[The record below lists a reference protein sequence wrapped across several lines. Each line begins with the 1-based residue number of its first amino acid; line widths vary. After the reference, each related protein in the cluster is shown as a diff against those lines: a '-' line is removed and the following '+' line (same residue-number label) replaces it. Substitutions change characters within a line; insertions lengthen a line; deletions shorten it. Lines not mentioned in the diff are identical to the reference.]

1 MMGVLGACMVRL
13 YSKQN
18 KGEIMVRRALIAFA
32 VVACSIPVAAQ
43 QRDRASIPEKYKW
56 DLTHIYPSNAAWR
69 TAKDQL
75 EKDLPGIRKFKGTL
89 GRSPAALADALE
101 QVTALRKTYFRVAT
115 YANLQ
120 ADQDTRVADHQGM
133 RQEMTLLG
141 ASFGTETA
149 FMEPEILQIGAG
161 KLQQFASSEPRLAT
175 YRFYLGEL
183 VRQAAHTLSEPEEKL
198 LASAAA
204 VTAASSSTSGLL
216 LNAEFP
222 YPSVTLSDGRTVKLD
237 QQAFADLR
245 QSKDRG
251 DREKVMSAYFGALG
265 RFSQTLGSTL
275 TGSVR
280 ASQFYAAARKYDS
293 DLESRLDDANIPVSV
308 YSRLIEGV
316 NRNLPSFH
324 RYLKLRKR
332 MMGVDQLHYYDL
344 YAPLVG
350 SVNLEYTPEEAQ
362 KHIAAAVAPLGAEY
376 VGLINR
382 AFTERWIDLMPNEG
396 KRSGA
401 YMSGSAY
408 DVHPYMLINYN
419 GKYTDMSTVAHELG
433 HAMHSFHSSRA
444 QPFHLAGYQTF
455 VAEVASQFNEDLLLE
470 HVLKQVKDKDV
481 RIAILGN
488 YLETLKA
495 TVYRQTQFADFEL
508 QVHKLAQQ
516 GKPLTGQSLAKLY
529 LDVTKKYYGHDQGV
543 CIVDDYIAHEWS
555 GVPHFYSSYYV
566 FQYATSFTA
575 ATALSEGVL
584 APGAAG
590 TAATKR
596 YIQFL
601 SSGGSKHPIDI
612 LKDAGVDMT
621 TDAPLELTVK
631 KMNRVMDEIE
641 KMLGN

>member
-1 MMGVLGACMVRL
+1 MVRHL
-13 YSKQN
+13 AAA
-18 KGEIMVRRALIAFA
+18 VA
-32 VVACSIPVAAQ
+32 VVAFVVPTAAQ
-43 QRDRASIPEKYKW
+43 QRDRASIADKYKW
-56 DLTHIYPSNAAWR
+56 DLTHLYSSNAAWR
-69 TAKDQL
+69 EAKEKL
-75 EKDLPGIRKFKGTL
+75 EADIPSLRQFKGTL
-89 GRSPAALADALE
+89 GKSPAALANALE
-101 QVTALRKTYFRVAT
+101 RVTELRKTYYRVAT

-120 ADQDTRVADHQGM
+120 ADQDTRIADHQGM
-133 RQEMTLLG
+133 RQEMSLVG
-141 ASFGTETA
+141 AAFGTEAA
-149 FMEPEILQIGAG
+149 FIDPEILQIGRDRI
-161 KLQQFASSEPRLAT
+161 QQFLSSEPRLAS
-175 YRFYLGEL
+175 YRFYLEEL
-183 VRQAAHTLSEPEEKL
+183 LRQAAHTLSEPEERI
-198 LASAAA
+198 LASASS
-204 VTAASSSTSGLL
+204 VTGAPSTTSALL

-222 YPSVTLSDGRTVKLD
+222 YPSVTLSDGKTVKVD
-237 QQAFADLR
+237 QQAFANLR
-245 QSKDRG
+245 QSKNRA

-265 RFSQTLGSTL
+265 KFSQTLGSTL
-275 TGSVR
+275 TGAVR
-280 ASQFYAAARKYDS
+280 ASQFYAKARKYET
-293 DLESRLDDANIPVSV
+293 DLDARLDDANIPVSV
-308 YSRLIEGV
+308 YSRLIDGV

-332 MMGVDQLHYYDL
+332 MMGIGELHYYDL

-362 KHIAAAVAPLGAEY
+362 KHIAAAVAPLGSEY

-382 AFTERWIDLMPNEG
+382 SFNERWIDMFPNEG

-433 HAMHSFHSSRA
+433 HAMHSFHSNRA

-470 HVLKQVKDKDV
+470 HILKQVKDKDARV
-481 RIAILGN
+481 AILGN

-495 TVYRQTQFADFEL
+495 TVFRQTQFADFEL
-508 QVHKLAQQ
+508 QVHQLAQQ
-516 GKPLTGQSLAKLY
+516 GKPLTGESLAKLY
-529 LDVTKKYYGHDQGV
+529 LDITKKYYGHDQGV

-555 GVPHFYSSYYV
+555 GVPHFYNSYYV

-584 APGAAG
+584 ATGAGRAD
-590 TAATKR
+590 ATKR

-621 TDAPLELTVK
+621 TDQPLELTVR

-641 KMLGN
+641 KLLN

>member
-1 MMGVLGACMVRL
+1 MF
-13 YSKQN
+13 
-18 KGEIMVRRALIAFA
+18 RRA
-32 VVACSIPVAAQ
+32 VVAFALIGLIVPAAAQ

-56 DLTHIYPSNAAWR
+56 DLTAIYPSNAAWR
-69 TAKDQL
+69 AAKERLEADIPSLRQL
-75 EKDLPGIRKFKGTL
+75 KGAL
-89 GRSPAALADALE
+89 GKSPATLADALE
-101 QVTALRKTYFRVAT
+101 RVTSLRKTYYRVAT
-115 YANLQ
+115 YASLQ
-120 ADQDTRVADHQGM
+120 ADQDTRIAEHQGM
-133 RQEMTLLG
+133 RQEMTLVG
-141 ASFGTETA
+141 AALGTEAA
-149 FMEPEILQIGAG
+149 FIEPEILQIGRE
-161 KLQQFASSEPRLAT
+161 KIRQFLSSEPRLAS
-175 YRFYLGEL
+175 YRFYLEEIL
-183 VRQAAHTLSEPEEKL
+183 RQAAHTLSEPEERI
-198 LASAAA
+198 LASVSS
-204 VTAASSSTSGLL
+204 VTAAPSTTSGLL

-222 YPSVTLSDGRTVKLD
+222 YPSVTLSDGNTVKVD
-237 QQAFADLR
+237 QQAFANLR
-245 QSKDRG
+245 QSKNRA
-251 DREKVMSAYFGALG
+251 DREKVMSAYFRALG
-265 RFSQTLGSTL
+265 GFSQTLGSTL

-280 ASQFYAAARKYDS
+280 ASQFYAKARKYDT
-293 DLESRLDDANIPVSV
+293 DLEARLDDANIPVSV

-332 MMGVDQLHYYDL
+332 MMGIDALHYYDL

-362 KHIAAAVAPLGAEY
+362 KHIAAAVAPLGSEY

-382 AFTERWIDLMPNEG
+382 AFNERWIDMFPNEG

-433 HAMHSFHSSRA
+433 HAMHSFHANRA

-470 HVLKQVKDKDV
+470 YILKQVKEKDV

-495 TVYRQTQFADFEL
+495 TVFRQTQFADFEL
-508 QVHKLAQQ
+508 QVHQQAQQ
-516 GKPLTGQSLAKLY
+516 GKPLTGESMAKLY
-529 LDVTKKYYGHDQGV
+529 LDITKKYYGHDQGV

-575 ATALSEGVL
+575 ATALSERVL
-584 APGAAG
+584 ATGVPGSD
-590 TAATKR
+590 ATKR

-601 SSGGSKHPIDI
+601 SAGGSKHPIDL

-621 TDAPLELTVK
+621 TDQPLELTVQ

-641 KMLGN
+641 KLLGN

>member
-1 MMGVLGACMVRL
+1 
-13 YSKQN
+13 
-18 KGEIMVRRALIAFA
+18 MVRRIAVALVFA
-32 VVACSIPVAAQ
+32 ALLVPVAAQ

-69 TAKDQL
+69 EAKDKLQS
-75 EKDLPGIRKFKGTL
+75 DIPSVGQFKGTL

-101 QVTALRKTYFRVAT
+101 RVTALRKTFFRVAT
-115 YANLQ
+115 YANLR
-120 ADQDTRVADHQGM
+120 ADEDTRHAEHQGM
-133 RQEMTLLG
+133 RQEITLMG

-149 FMEPEILQIGAG
+149 FIDPEILQIGRDT
-161 KLQQFASSEPRLAT
+161 LQQFLSSEPRLAS
-175 YRFYLGEL
+175 YRFYIEEL
-183 VRQAAHTLSEPEEKL
+183 VRRAAHTLSEPEETI

-204 VTAASSSTSGLL
+204 VTAAPSTTSGLL

-222 YPSVTLSDGRTVKLD
+222 YPSVTLSDGRTLKLD
-237 QQAFADLR
+237 QQTFADAR
-245 QSKDRG
+245 QSPNRA

-265 RFSQTLGSTL
+265 KFSETLGSTL
-275 TGSVR
+275 SGSVR
-280 ASQFYAAARKYDS
+280 ADQFYANTRKYESDLAAR
-293 DLESRLDDANIPVSV
+293 LDPPNIPVSV

-316 NRNLPSFH
+316 NRSLPAFH

-332 MMGVDQLHYYDL
+332 MMGVDELHYYDL

-350 SVNLEYTPEEAQ
+350 SVNLEYTPEETH
-362 KHIAAAVAPLGAEY
+362 KHIAAAVAPLGADY
-376 VGLINR
+376 VSAINR
-382 AFTERWIDLMPNEG
+382 AFNERWIDLMPSEG

-401 YMSGSAY
+401 YATGGAY
-408 DVHPYMLINYN
+408 DVHPYTLINYN

-433 HAMHSFHSSRA
+433 HAMHSFHSNRA
-444 QPFHLAGYQTF
+444 QPFQLAGYQTF

-470 HVLKQVKDKDV
+470 YILKQVKDKDV

-495 TVYRQTQFADFEL
+495 TVFRQTQFADFEL
-508 QVHKLAQQ
+508 HVHQLAQQ
-516 GKPLTGQSLAKLY
+516 GKPLTGTSMAKLY
-529 LDVTKKYYGHDQGV
+529 LDITKKYYGHDQGV

-555 GVPHFYSSYYV
+555 GVPHFYRSYYV

-584 APGAAG
+584 AAGARGAD
-590 TAATKR
+590 ATKR

-601 SSGGSKHPIDI
+601 SAGGSKHPIDL

-621 TDAPLELTVK
+621 TDQPLELTVK

-641 KMLGN
+641 KLLGN

>member
-1 MMGVLGACMVRL
+1 
-13 YSKQN
+13 
-18 KGEIMVRRALIAFA
+18 MVRRVLVLAALVGCLVPA
-32 VVACSIPVAAQ
+32 AAQ
-43 QRDRASIPEKYKW
+43 QRDRASIPDKYKW
-56 DLTHIYPSNAAWR
+56 DLTPIYASNAAWR
-69 TAKDQL
+69 TAKEQL
-75 EKDLPGIRKFKGTL
+75 EKDLPAVRQLKGTL
-89 GRSPAALADALE
+89 GRSPGALADALE
-101 QVTALRKTYFRVAT
+101 RVTALRKTYFRVAT
-115 YANLQ
+115 YANLR
-120 ADQDTRVADHQGM
+120 ADEDTRVAEHQGM

-141 ASFGTETA
+141 ASFGTEVA
-149 FMEPEILQIGAG
+149 FVEPEILSIGG
-161 KLQQFASSEPRLAT
+161 DKLRQFISSEPRLT
-175 YRFYLGEL
+175 SYRFYLEEL
-183 VRQAAHTLSEPEEKL
+183 LRRAAHTLSEPEEKL

-204 VTAASSSTSGLL
+204 VTAVPSTTSGLL

-222 YPSVTLSDGRTVKLD
+222 YPSVSLSDGRTVKVD
-237 QQAFADLR
+237 QQTFSELR
-245 QSKDRG
+245 QSKNRA

-265 RFSQTLGSTL
+265 TFSQTLGSTL
-275 TGSVR
+275 SGAVR
-280 ASQFYAAARKYDS
+280 AAQFYATARKYES
-293 DLESRLDDANIPVSV
+293 DLVARLDIPNIPVTV

-316 NRNLPSFH
+316 NRHLPSFH

-332 MMGVDQLHYYDL
+332 MMGVGALHYYDL

-401 YMSGSAY
+401 YMSGSAV
-408 DVHPYMLINYN
+408 DVHPYMLINYG
-419 GKYTDMSTVAHELG
+419 GKYYDMSTVAHELG
-433 HAMHSFHSSRA
+433 HAMHSFHSNRA

-470 HVLKQVKDKDV
+470 YTLTHVKDKDARV
-481 RIAILGN
+481 AILGN

-495 TVYRQTQFADFEL
+495 TVFRQTQFADFEL
-508 QVHKLAQQ
+508 RIHQLAQE
-516 GKPLTGQSLAKLY
+516 GKPLTGATIAQVY
-529 LDVTKKYYGHDQGV
+529 LDITKKYYGHDQGV

-555 GVPHFYSSYYV
+555 GVPHFYNSYYV

-584 APGAAG
+584 ATGVRGAD
-590 TAATKR
+590 ATKR

-601 SSGGSKHPIDI
+601 SSGGSKHPIDL

-621 TDAPLELTVK
+621 TDQPLEMTVK

-641 KMLGN
+641 KLLEN

>member
-1 MMGVLGACMVRL
+1 M
-13 YSKQN
+13 
-18 KGEIMVRRALIAFA
+18 
-32 VVACSIPVAAQ
+32 
-43 QRDRASIPEKYKW
+43 
-56 DLTHIYPSNAAWR
+56 
-69 TAKDQL
+69 
-75 EKDLPGIRKFKGTL
+75 
-89 GRSPAALADALE
+89 
-101 QVTALRKTYFRVAT
+101 
-115 YANLQ
+115 
-120 ADQDTRVADHQGM
+120 
-133 RQEMTLLG
+133 
-141 ASFGTETA
+141 
-149 FMEPEILQIGAG
+149 
-161 KLQQFASSEPRLAT
+161 
-175 YRFYLGEL
+175 
-183 VRQAAHTLSEPEEKL
+183 
-198 LASAAA
+198 
-204 VTAASSSTSGLL
+204 L

-222 YPSVTLSDGRTVKLD
+222 YPRVTLSDGRTVKLD

-245 QSKDRG
+245 QSKNRA
-251 DREKVMSAYFGALG
+251 DREKVMSAYFSALG
-265 RFSQTLGSTL
+265 SFSQTLGSTL

-280 ASQFYAAARKYDS
+280 ASQFYATMRKYDS
-293 DLESRLDDANIPVSV
+293 DLAARLDDANIPVSV

-332 MMGVDQLHYYDL
+332 MMGVDELHYYDL

-362 KHIAAAVAPLGAEY
+362 KHIAAAVAPLGTDY
-376 VGLINR
+376 VSAINR
-382 AFTERWIDLMPNEG
+382 AFNERWIDLMPNEG

-433 HAMHSFHSSRA
+433 HAMHSFHSNRA

-470 HVLKQVKDKDV
+470 YILKQVKEKDV

-495 TVYRQTQFADFEL
+495 TVFRQTQFADFEL
-508 QVHKLAQQ
+508 QVHQLAQQ
-516 GKPLTGQSLAKLY
+516 GKPLTGDSMAKLY
-529 LDVTKKYYGHDQGV
+529 LDITKKYYGHDQGV

-584 APGAAG
+584 ATGGRGAD
-590 TAATKR
+590 ATKR

-601 SSGGSKHPIDI
+601 SAGGSKHPIDL

-621 TDAPLELTVK
+621 TDQPLELTVQ

-641 KMLGN
+641 KLLSN

>member
-1 MMGVLGACMVRL
+1 
-13 YSKQN
+13 
-18 KGEIMVRRALIAFA
+18 MVRRVVFALILLAFIA
-32 VVACSIPVAAQ
+32 PAAAQ
-43 QRDRASIPEKYKW
+43 QRDRDTIADKYKW

-69 TAKDQL
+69 TAKEKL
-75 EKDLPGIRKFKGTL
+75 EADIPSLRQFKGTL
-89 GRSPAALADALE
+89 GKSPAALADVLE
-101 QVTALRKTYFRVAT
+101 RATALRKTYYRVAT

-133 RQEMTLLG
+133 RQEMSLVG
-141 ASFGTETA
+141 AAFGTEAA
-149 FMEPEILQIGAG
+149 FIDPEILQIGRERIR
-161 KLQQFASSEPRLAT
+161 QFLSSEPRLST
-175 YRFYLGEL
+175 YRFYLEEL
-183 VRQAAHTLSEPEEKL
+183 LRQAAHTLSEPEERI
-198 LASAAA
+198 LAGVSSVTSAPS
-204 VTAASSSTSGLL
+204 TTSGLL

-222 YPSVTLSDGRTVKLD
+222 YPSVTLSDGSTVKVD
-237 QQAFADLR
+237 QQAFANLR
-245 QSKDRG
+245 QSKNRA

-265 RFSQTLGSTL
+265 NFSQTLGSTL

-280 ASQFYAAARKYDS
+280 ASQFYAKARKYDT
-293 DLESRLDDANIPVSV
+293 DLEARLDDANIPVSV

-362 KHIAAAVAPLGAEY
+362 MHIAAAVAPLGSEY

-382 AFTERWIDLMPNEG
+382 AFNERWIDMYPNVG
-396 KRSGA
+396 KRAGA

-408 DVHPYMLINYN
+408 DVHPYMLVNYG
-419 GKYTDMSTVAHELG
+419 GKYYDMSTVAHELG
-433 HAMHSFHSSRA
+433 HAMHSFHSNRA

-470 HVLKQVKDKDV
+470 YILKQVKEKEA
-481 RIAILGN
+481 RMAILGN

-495 TVYRQTQFADFEL
+495 TVFRQTQFADFEL
-508 QVHKLAQQ
+508 QVHQLAQQ
-516 GKPLTGQSLAKLY
+516 GKPLTGESMAKLY
-529 LDVTKKYYGHDQGV
+529 LDITKKYYGHDQGV

-555 GVPHFYSSYYV
+555 GVPHFYNSYYV

-584 APGAAG
+584 STGPRGAD
-590 TAATKR
+590 ATKR

-621 TDAPLELTVK
+621 TEQPLELTVR

-641 KMLGN
+641 KLLTD